1 MKMKKYLLLGVVAFL
16 MGSFA
21 LSQTLNNGDI
31 ASDSNSFVGSWNPDK
46 LGWHGSIVISYEGK
60 NHHLTMNTEEGPIE
74 FDDVQVRGKEISWSY
89 RDEVKFANWYLGKW
103 SESGRTEIL
112 LDVNGIYGTSGTPT
126 TVYQRGV
133 NATHMLRTWQ
143 YHGVLIEDRLV
154 ISYGSKSD
162 YYSSDD
168 ELLFDKVL
176 ELPSAFS
183 YLKE

>member
-1 MKMKKYLLLGVVAFL
+1 MDGIWCGFIMNHLLLMLL
-16 MGSFA
+16 M
-21 LSQTLNNGDI
+21 
-31 ASDSNSFVGSWNPDK
+31 
-46 LGWHGSIVISYEGK
+46 ISG
-60 NHHLTMNTEEGPIE
+60 
-74 FDDVQVRGKEISWSY
+74 Q
-89 RDEVKFANWYLGKW
+89 
-103 SESGRTEIL
+103 EIL